1 MSRRLVLSLSGWQP
15 RSGVAQ
21 TRLKSSF
28 IYLANA
34 VTDLRGNWA
43 TIALVLAPLA
53 AIAALCLLPDA
64 LNLQHDLA
72 VRFQR
77 FEPGTRSIGW
87 MAVQMPYG
95 QTAAEISPLFP
106 WWALLLFHLVTVVVA
121 FAVNLV
127 VLCSTRRIQS
137 GVRRPRALNEAI
149 EIYREAI
156 ALTPAFFWIVGL
168 QLIAIAVGFILLII
182 PGLLLIVWLYFA
194 QYALVFRGTRGVS
207 ALIRSY
213 ELMRGRFMRVATRI
227 VVFLAVWSG
236 YNSWV
241 GGTFFGVSLL
251 LGPIGVLTNTLST
264 TIFLLDLLATG
275 VGFATTAFFIVAG
288 VRLYQDL
295 EQIAAEDIT
304 PGEEAILGP
313 TAPLPTV
320 NV

>member
-1 MSRRLVLSLSGWQP
+1 MSRRLVLRVAGWQP

-34 VTDLRGNWA
+34 VTDLRGNW
-43 TIALVLAPLA
+43 TTLALVLAPLA
-53 AIAALCLLPDA
+53 LVAALCLLPDA
-64 LNLQHDLA
+64 LNLQHELA

-87 MAVQMPYG
+87 VAVQMPYAP
-95 QTAAEISPLFP
+95 AATEVRPLFP
-106 WWALLLFHLVTVVVA
+106 WWALKLFHVVLVLVT

-127 VLCSTRRIQS
+127 VLCTIRRIQA
-137 GVRRPRALNEAI
+137 GVRRPRVINEAI
-149 EIYREAI
+149 EVYGEAI
-156 ALTPAFFWIVGL
+156 ALAPAFFWIVLL
-168 QLIAIAVGFILLII
+168 QLIAIAAGLILLVI

-194 QYALVFRGTRGVS
+194 QYALVFRNTRGVS
-207 ALIRSY
+207 ALLRSY

-227 VVFLAVWSG
+227 IVFLAVWSG

-241 GGTFFGVSLL
+241 GGTFLGVSVL
-251 LGPIGVLTNTLST
+251 LGPIGIITGTLST

-295 EQIAAEDIT
+295 EQSSAERTAT
-304 PGEEAILGP
+304 PDATLAP

-320 NV
+320 SA

>member
-1 MSRRLVLSLSGWQP
+1 MEGWQP

-21 TRLKSSF
+21 NRLKSSF

-43 TIALVLAPLA
+43 TIVIVLAPLTLL
-53 AIAALCLLPDA
+53 AALLLLPDA
-64 LNLQHDLA
+64 LNLQHEVA

-87 MAVQMPYG
+87 TAVQMPYG
-95 QTAAEISPLFP
+95 PAAATTIAPLFP
-106 WWALLLFHLVTVVVA
+106 WWALKLFHLMTLVAA
-121 FAVNLV
+121 FAVNLI
-127 VLCSTRRIQS
+127 VLCSVKRIQA
-137 GVRRPRALNEAI
+137 GVRRPRVINEAI
-149 EIYREAI
+149 EIYRDAI
-156 ALTPAFFWIVGL
+156 VLAPAFFWILLL
-168 QLIAIAVGFILLII
+168 QLLAIAVGFILLIV
-182 PGLLLIVWLYFA
+182 PGFLVIVCVYFA
-194 QYALVFRGTRGVS
+194 QYALVFSGTRGLS

-213 ELMRGRFMRVATRI
+213 ELMRGRFVRVATRI

-251 LGPIGVLTNTLST
+251 LGPIGVFTGTLST

-275 VGFATTAFFIVAG
+275 VGFATTTFFIVAG

-295 EQIAAEDIT
+295 EQIAVEGAT
-304 PGEEAILGP
+304 PGSESATSP

-320 NV
+320 SA